1 VGEGERGYTIG
12 ARLEEEG
19 STAAAAREGRD
30 EGGDVEMMVGME
42 EEDDGGIGS
51 LVMDSEVSS
60 GGVSLDI
67 SRQLSSSTAWQQIR
81 ARSGGDTRGDACG
94 GVEAALI
101 SPGGAWSPAAGL
113 SSMNEFDWAL
123 NAFYD
128 GGDGGGGGG
137 EEEGGGALGGRLGKR
152 SRE

>member
-1 VGEGERGYTIG
+1 MPQIRFLDTGAAVGEVERFPGRGVGEGERGYTIG

-19 STAAAAREGRD
+19 SAAAAAREGRD

-67 SRQLSSSTAWQQIR
+67 SRQLSAVQLISSSE
-81 ARSGGDTRGDACG
+81 SGDISRGRDRERGGGYGASIPRGD
-94 GVEAALI
+94 L
-101 SPGGAWSPAAGL
+101 P
-113 SSMNEFDWAL
+113 
-123 NAFYD
+123 
-128 GGDGGGGGG
+128 
-137 EEEGGGALGGRLGKR
+137 
-152 SRE
+152 